1 MEVNQYVICI
11 FNDKQINCTLKNK
24 IGVCCRVR
32 CTDIEYMSSV
42 LIILVLVIKLCK
54 SCYTFE
60 VLH

>member
-1 MEVNQYVICI
+1 MEVNQYVLCI
-11 FNDKQINCTLKNK
+11 FNDKQMNFTLKNK

-32 CTDIEYMSSV
+32 CTDIEYMSNV